1 MSKLSK
7 NIYKQH
13 QNIPLWSKYHILS
26 KEVIKKKHLTY
37 LPSTNVTQFGNFSH
51 ICKERYNVR
60 NYIQSPMLQ
69 FIIRKNAQLS
79 YSDEYVT
86 CLLCSKPGHLCHEC
100 IDYEPKIQQSN
111 NDESFELPSPRINN
125 TNDLNKYDLSQD
137 KVMESQEITNTLV
150 PIVLAKSPMNKL
162 PSTTFTNKSESIDNN
177 NSTYVFNI
185 YCLKEPI
192 LFKKDPIF
200 INKFIYKNYLN
211 EFTSI
216 DTQLRAKSIPH
227 NQEALSNDDNQN
239 AQCALGFNCDDSKH
253 TINKFIEDCTSKY
266 LGSNKSIQNCK
277 VMQLCAQMSFRIR
290 GRPPFNPIL
299 HSKLSECDYYDENKA
314 TPNVVHEIENISN
327 NNREVLKNN
336 IYHKLNY
343 KIQEVDYEQLLNSK
357 NKNLKSK
364 DLKPIINLCEYE
376 QSVAVVSG
384 KINGHESMMLLDT
397 GSSISAITEVF
408 VQQLNLESWYTNDIL
423 VVTLAN
429 TRVEKYR
436 ERKCFVTLEIG
447 DLKCCEEFDVLP
459 GQIYN
464 VTLGKNWLKEHMAIC
479 DYGLDILRLPN
490 SRPIRMGFLPATRLK
505 SAMKK
510 KA

>member
-1 MSKLSK
+1 VK
-7 NIYKQH
+7 NRIKW
-13 QNIPLWSKYHILS
+13 WS
-26 KEVIKKKHLTY
+26 T
-37 LPSTNVTQFGNFSH
+37 
-51 ICKERYNVR
+51 
-60 NYIQSPMLQ
+60 
-69 FIIRKNAQLS
+69 S
-79 YSDEYVT
+79 YT
-86 CLLCSKPGHLCHEC
+86 
-100 IDYEPKIQQSN
+100 
-111 NDESFELPSPRINN
+111 
-125 TNDLNKYDLSQD
+125 
-137 KVMESQEITNTLV
+137 
-150 PIVLAKSPMNKL
+150 
-162 PSTTFTNKSESIDNN
+162 
-177 NSTYVFNI
+177 
-185 YCLKEPI
+185 
-192 LFKKDPIF
+192 
-200 INKFIYKNYLN
+200 
-211 EFTSI
+211 
-216 DTQLRAKSIPH
+216 
-227 NQEALSNDDNQN
+227 EAHLSNDDNQN

-479 DYGLDILRLPN
+479 DFGLDILRLPN